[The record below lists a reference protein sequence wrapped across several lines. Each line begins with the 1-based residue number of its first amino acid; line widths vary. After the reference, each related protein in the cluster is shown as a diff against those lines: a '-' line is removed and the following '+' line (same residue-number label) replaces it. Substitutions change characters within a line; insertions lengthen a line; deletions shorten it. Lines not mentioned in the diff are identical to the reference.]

1 MKRLQLPSEKQFQ
14 EFCDQLVVDA
24 PGWKLETTKKEN
36 NTRVF
41 SKEVEGTAV
50 KTFRVSDPNFFFEPF
65 YPSWVLLSSLPM
77 RTQIF
82 SDLKTPVSS
91 LYDLFHDTQYRGV
104 WDEVGS
110 VDIKLHEGGRLR
122 PVLLLIVLL
131 PYP

>member
-14 EFCDQLVVDA
+14 EFRDQLVADA

-50 KTFRVSDPNFFFEPF
+50 KTFRVSDPIFVESF
-65 YPSWVLLSSLPM
+65 YPSRVLLSSLPM

-122 PVLLLIVLL
+122 PVLL
-131 PYP
+131 